1 MCFLFPVVWEMRSA
15 FTSEQSAYIISF
27 PLPPPPNSSP
37 PRVARLLTRRR
48 LLRISQSIEKQT
60 NSRHQTGRKKKV
72 KRNKGVSRSRTKK
85 NQTGASEKWT
95 QSVTKNFKELFSH
108 QISERKKKK
117 PLWHTFLRFKN
128 ERPFYFVPSS
138 LLHGENIRSKR
149 IKKKKMKG
157 TNKSAARR
165 KNLKRKN
172 KMRQHQLDERV

>member
-1 MCFLFPVVWEMRSA
+1 MFPFSSRVGDALRFHVRTVSLYYK
-15 FTSEQSAYIISF
+15 FPSF
-27 PLPPPPNSSP
+27 PPPNSSP

-108 QISERKKKK
+108 QISERKKKTIVA
-117 PLWHTFLRFKN
+117 HI
-128 ERPFYFVPSS
+128 SS
-138 LLHGENIRSKR
+138 LQKR
-149 IKKKKMKG
+149 APVFILFLPPYSMGKIFD
-157 TNKSAARR
+157 RR
-165 KNLKRKN
+165 
-172 KMRQHQLDERV
+172 E